1 MTSKVE
7 FWRQANGFPGTTAA
21 EAERAEADG
30 WDGLSVPD
38 SQNLTGD
45 PYVALALAAS
55 VTSNLLLR
63 TGVTNSFT
71 RHPKDTKDRPLPFAT
86 AHGGS
91 NEREQNIKYAGPVVE
106 RFFTL

>member
-1 MTSKVE
+1 MRSRVE
-7 FWRQANGFPGTTAA
+7 FWCQPNGFPGTTAPA
-21 EAERAEADG
+21 AERAEADG

-63 TGVTNSFT
+63 PRVTNPFT
-71 RHPKDTKDRPLPFAT
+71 RHPAVT
-86 AHGGS
+86 AAS
-91 NEREQNIKYAGPVVE
+91 IFCLTRK
-106 RFFTL
+106 